1 MSRLVSDVVLAAA
14 LGIGRSSLWRAVQN
28 GAVPA
33 PVYIAGRSPRWPL
46 EETIQEVLR
55 RAAERQPPLPKRAR
69 ARTAAATATK

>member
-1 MSRLVSDVVLAAA
+1 MSRLVNDLELANA

-46 EETIQEVLR
+46 DATIQEVLR

-69 ARTAAATATK
+69 RTPEAA